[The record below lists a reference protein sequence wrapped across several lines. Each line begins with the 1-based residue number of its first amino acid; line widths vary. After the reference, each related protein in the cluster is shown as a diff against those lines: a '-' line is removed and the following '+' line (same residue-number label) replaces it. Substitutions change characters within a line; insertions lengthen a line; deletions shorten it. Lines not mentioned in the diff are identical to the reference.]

1 MFVGIAAQGLASAN
15 AFLTPSTLYSDL
27 PSWEWAARSWT
38 ETTSVGPLNSDIN
51 GMTLSDGT
59 TLGFSQTVQIA
70 NIGSGWA
77 TWCCSYGGQVLVSYS
92 TGSWTSE
99 DWTISPVWGFGLFI
113 EPDPFGVL
121 DITMSLSDGGT
132 LTQAVDGNAGAAFFG
147 WVGTGVTSLNISSTS
162 DFGVGDFFSVTPEP
176 ATFAP
181 LVVIFAGLAFW
192 QFKRRRDTAKA

>member
-1 MFVGIAAQGLASAN
+1 MAAQGLAGAN
-15 AFLTPSTLYSDL
+15 TLLGLSTVYSDL
-27 PSWEWAARSWT
+27 STWESTVGSWT
-38 ETTSVGPLNSDIN
+38 ETTSVGSLGTNVN
-51 GMTLSDGT
+51 GVTLGDGT
-59 TLGFSQTVQIA
+59 SLGFSQTVQIA

-99 DWTISPVWGFGLFI
+99 DWTISPVSGFGVFI

-121 DITMSLSDGGT
+121 NITMSLSDGGT

-147 WVGTGVTSLNISSTS
+147 WVGPGVTSLNISSTS

-181 LVVIFAGLAFW
+181 LVAIFAGLALW
-192 QFKRRRDTAKA
+192 QFKRRRRDTAKA